1 MRINPPP
8 CHRRSRRPWA
18 LRAAAVVAWI
28 LAAFSPLS
36 GEAAARADEPA
47 DDRQI
52 EAAEVPPA
60 DRGAV
65 GRDLPVAVIPLR
77 LPITG
82 TRDTQVE
89 GAILRQLD
97 RLGSRPGQ
105 RGILVL
111 VFEGADEPGAA
122 GSDFGRSLELARF
135 LGDQRLSGVKTVA
148 WLPGGARGHAVL
160 VALACEEIVLPPDAV
175 FGPAN
180 AGEPTVDDTMRAAY
194 TQAAA
199 RRRTAPPALAL
210 ALLDPQTRAVRVST
224 DDGDQIVAAG
234 DLPLLRERSAVLEE
248 EELGPAPLALD
259 GRRARAL
266 GLARLLARSPA
277 ELARGLG
284 LREGSL
290 VVDPTLD
297 GGWKGV
303 QVVISGGISADTVA
317 RTQSRIE
324 EAIAAGKN
332 FVCLRIDSPGG
343 EPEQSL
349 VLAGWLAGLD
359 PSRVKTVAWVPREA
373 RGDAALVATACDD
386 LVMGPEA
393 ILGGEGAAAIGQRQ
407 AGAIAVAWREGVAR
421 KRDRSWS
428 LPVALVSPG
437 LVVRQATR
445 GATGRVDHFCDEEF
459 DQLKDRDAWQR
470 GAEVGVGPIVLNG
483 RSAEALG
490 LASHVVDGF
499 DGLARAYGLEGD
511 VALAAPGWA
520 DTLLDAL
527 ASPGIAWLLLL
538 IGGAG
543 LYIELHTPGVGLGG
557 FVAMVAFIV
566 YFWSQHL
573 HGTSGWLE
581 VMLFLAGLFC
591 LAAEIFVLPGFG
603 VLGLGGGLLMVASL
617 VLASQSFVL
626 PTNAYQLRQ
635 LQWSLLGILGAAGGV
650 TTLAIVG
657 RRWLPESRLFRHVL
671 LAPPVSTET
680 NDDEDPLNAL
690 IGVEGETTTRLAP
703 AGKARIGGVLH
714 DVTSDGFLVEPGST
728 VEVTAVR
735 GGRLVVRAS
744 LTTTPTPTPSPS
756 TTSPPGARG

>member
-1 MRINPPP
+1 MRSTPPP
-8 CHRRSRRPWA
+8 CHRRSHRRFGLPCGLFVA
-18 LRAAAVVAWI
+18 LLLILSGSAGRGQGVRAEELEGEAGQAPVVA
-28 LAAFSPLS
+28 
-36 GEAAARADEPA
+36 
-47 DDRQI
+47 
-52 EAAEVPPA
+52 
-60 DRGAV
+60 RGTG

-97 RLGSRPGQ
+97 RLHSRPGE

-111 VFEGADEPGAA
+111 QFDGADEPGAA
-122 GSDFGRSLELARF
+122 ASDFGRSLELARF

-160 VALACEEIVLPPDAV
+160 AALACEEIVLPPDAIV
-175 FGPAN
+175 GPAN
-180 AGEPTVDDTMRAAY
+180 AGEATVDETMRAAY
-194 TQAAA
+194 VQIAT
-199 RRRTAPPALAL
+199 RRRTAPAALAL

-224 DDGDQIVAAG
+224 ADGEQIVTSDELA
-234 DLPLLRERSAVLEE
+234 PLRERVAVLDEE
-248 EELGPAPLALD
+248 QLGPAPLTLD
-259 GRRARAL
+259 GRRARQL

-284 LREGSL
+284 LGDRSL

-303 QVVISGGISADTVA
+303 QVVISGGISADSVA
-317 RTQSRIE
+317 RTRTRIE
-324 EAIAAGKN
+324 EAIAAGRN

-349 VLAGWLAGLD
+349 VLAAWLAGLD
-359 PSRVKTVAWVPREA
+359 ASRVKTVAWVPREA
-373 RGDAALVATACDD
+373 RGDAALVATACDE
-386 LVMGPEA
+386 LVMGPDA

-407 AGAIAVAWREGVAR
+407 AEASAVAWREGVGR
-421 KRDRSWS
+421 KRERSWS

-459 DQLKDRDAWQR
+459 ERLDDREAWQL
-470 GAEVGVGPIVLNG
+470 GAEVGVGPLVLNG
-483 RSAEALG
+483 RSAESLG
-490 LASHVVDGF
+490 LAAHVVDDF

-591 LAAEIFVLPGFG
+591 LAAEIFVLPGSG

-617 VLASQSFVL
+617 ILASQSFVL

-635 LQWSLLGILGAAGGV
+635 LQGSLLGILGAAAGV
-650 TTLAIVG
+650 TTLAIVA
-657 RRWLPESRLFRHVL
+657 RRWLPQSRLFRHVL
-671 LAPPVSTET
+671 LAPPVSEEPI
-680 NDDEDPLNAL
+680 DDEDPLESL
-690 IGVEGETTTRLAP
+690 VGVEGETTTRLAP
-703 AGKARIGGVLH
+703 AGKARIGGALH
-714 DVTSDGFLVEPGST
+714 DVTSDGQLVEPGMT
-728 VEVTAVR
+728 VEVTGVR
-735 GGRLVVRAS
+735 GGRLVVRAAV
-744 LTTTPTPTPSPS
+744 
-756 TTSPPGARG
+756 PPATGARG